1 MKFIHCSDIHL
12 DSKMER
18 NLSATQARER
28 NAEICATFARMIRY
42 AQENQVTAILIAGD
56 LFDTHRASAQTAQF
70 VLDRI
75 AAAKDVDFLYLRG
88 NHDES
93 RTVLEGVSLP
103 DNLKTFNSPWISY
116 QYGDVV
122 ITGREPEGSEWDAG
136 FEIPP
141 LSEAHVNI
149 VMLHG
154 QVSTQPGSELIP
166 LPQFTGKHIDY
177 LALGHLHSFKLEKL
191 DSRGVYCYCGCLEGR
206 GFDECGSKGF
216 VLLDIQDH
224 RVNPEFIPFAS
235 RQLYDIPVDISDLV
249 TVTQLNA
256 ALDAAAADIPSSALV
271 KFTLTGSYTPESQ
284 KDLGFLTKMQ
294 EPSFYF
300 VKIKDES
307 HLQIQKSSY
316 EHDISLKGEFIRT
329 VMASHL
335 REDEKEAIICCG
347 LRALRGEEVEL

>member
-12 DSKMER
+12 DSRMER
-18 NLSATQARER
+18 NLTAAQARER
-28 NAEICATFARMIRY
+28 NAEICATFARMIQY
-42 AQENQVTAILIAGD
+42 AQENQVTAVLIAGD
-56 LFDTHRASAQTAQF
+56 LFDTRRASPQTARF
-70 VLDRI
+70 ILDRI
-75 AAAKDVDFLYLRG
+75 ATAKEVDFLYLRG

-93 RTVLEGVSLP
+93 RAALEGIPLP
-103 DNLKTFNSPWISY
+103 DNLKTFSSHWSCY

-122 ITGREPEGSEWDAG
+122 ITGTEPDGDEWDTAW
-136 FEIPP
+136 ES
-141 LSEAHVNI
+141 LSLSQAAVNI

-154 QVSTQPGSELIP
+154 QVSTQAGPELIP
-166 LPQFTGKHIDY
+166 LPTLSGKHIDY
-177 LALGHLHSFKLEKL
+177 LALGHLHSFKLDKL
-191 DSRGVYCYCGCLEGR
+191 DSRGSYCYCGCLEGR
-206 GFDECGSKGF
+206 GFDECGAKGF

-224 RVNPEFIPFAS
+224 QIKPEFIPFAT
-235 RQLYDIPVDISDLV
+235 RQLYNILVDISDLV

-256 ALDAAAADIPSSALV
+256 ALDAAAANVPNSALV
-271 KFTLTGSYTPESQ
+271 KFTLTGSCTPETQ

-307 HLQIQKSSY
+307 HLQIHKSSY

-329 VMASHL
+329 VMASDCT
-335 REDEKEAIICCG
+335 EEEKEAIICCG